1 MTTAPTTAAP
11 APPADVTSGERTA
24 GVKGRESSRTG
35 ANQFSSQ
42 SRPFF
47 LVFPCKLTQ
56 VTKTKQKKRMFS
68 CFIFVVIFIKSK

>member
-1 MTTAPTTAAP
+1 MTTAPTTAVP

-35 ANQFSSQ
+35 ANHFSFQ

-47 LVFPCKLTQ
+47 SAFSCKLTH
-56 VTKTKQKKRMFS
+56 VTKTKLKKTV
-68 CFIFVVIFIKSK
+68 CLVV